1 MLRYIITI
9 LVLGVFVFVQ
19 QGNTQSLY
27 MSENSLGITGEFG
40 FASNTA
46 DLSGT
51 SFAFSYSLDR
61 KVDFAV
67 EYDRFTKPDFGGFQ
81 SDVSG
86 TVTFYPKKQWEDD
99 PVTLQVFAT
108 GANSTA
114 PYRAGFSA
122 ALGTAVSTKMDI
134 TDVTSFFP
142 RAGFMFVPFRP
153 GSPSQYS
160 AVTLDTSFTFKLS
173 PGVKLLVSPGYHYEF
188 GEHTSN
194 FALMGGI
201 VL

>member
-1 MLRYIITI
+1 MLRYVITI
-9 LVLGVFVFVQ
+9 FVLGAFVCVQ

-27 MSENSLGITGEFG
+27 MSENSKGITGGFG

-61 KVDFAV
+61 RVDFAI
-67 EYDRFTKPDFGGFQ
+67 EYDRFTKPEVRGFQ

-99 PVTLQVFAT
+99 LFTMQVFAT

-134 TDVTSFFP
+134 TDVASFFP
-142 RAGFMFVPFRP
+142 RAGFMFVPFQP

-160 AVTLDTSFTFKLS
+160 AITMDTSFTIKIS
-173 PGVKLLVSPGYHYEF
+173 PGVKLLISPGYQYEF